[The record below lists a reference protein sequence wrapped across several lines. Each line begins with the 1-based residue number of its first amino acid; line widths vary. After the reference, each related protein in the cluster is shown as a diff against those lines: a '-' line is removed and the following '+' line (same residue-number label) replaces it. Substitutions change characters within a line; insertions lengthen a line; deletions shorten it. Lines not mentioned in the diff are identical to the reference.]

1 MTSVSKNVCIDKID
15 DTVNQYNNAYHS
27 TIKWKPIDVKLIIH
41 IDFIKN
47 NDKNNQEDLKFEVG
61 DHVRISKYKI
71 ILHKVLLEIGLKKF
85 L

>member
-1 MTSVSKNVCIDKID
+1 MTSVSKNVCIGKID
-15 DTVNQYNNAYHS
+15 DTVNQYNNAYRS

-47 NDKNNQEDLKFEVG
+47 NDKNNQEDFKFEVG
-61 DHVRISKYKI
+61 DHVIISKYKI